1 MIIEVKDEDVDSFL
15 EHYGR
20 LGMKWG
26 KRSGGGGGAGNASNR
41 KLNKQ
46 SRSVDRAKNDK
57 EIDKSRTQL
66 KSGKGRADY
75 LKAKKQ
81 YKIDKVN
88 LGSREAKKA
97 LNKVKDKSVDDYWK
111 SQEAKSG
118 KETTKALI
126 STGAGIVLLSTL
138 RARA

>member
-46 SRSVDRAKNDK
+46 SRSVDRAKRDK
-57 EIDKSRTQL
+57 EIDKARTQI
-66 KSGKGRADY
+66 KSGKGRADH